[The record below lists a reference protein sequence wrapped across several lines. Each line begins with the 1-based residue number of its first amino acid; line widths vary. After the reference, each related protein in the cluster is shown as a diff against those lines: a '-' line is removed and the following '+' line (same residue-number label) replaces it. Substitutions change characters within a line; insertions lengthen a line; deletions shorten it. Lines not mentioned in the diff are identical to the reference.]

1 MKFLTVNFFYYY
13 FYVKGIK
20 EGEEARRNQ
29 RTVVTDMETLDELN
43 RDMEKTGKC
52 HKKQLPFCLS
62 YLTVCFQ
69 NKANSS

>member
-29 RTVVTDMETLDELN
+29 RTVVTDMETLD
-43 RDMEKTGKC
+43 
-52 HKKQLPFCLS
+52 
-62 YLTVCFQ
+62 
-69 NKANSS
+69 